1 MVFTKGNCGE
11 GMETCEWEREEGGGG
26 GSVTVSSTRGEGR
39 EERAVSGLVQVPPQC
54 WDSGV
59 SVGRGWGGVKGE
71 KEETG

>member
-1 MVFTKGNCGE
+1 MVKAWRRVSGNA
-11 GMETCEWEREEGGGG
+11 RRAEGGR

-59 SVGRGWGGVKGE
+59 SVGRGRGDE
-71 KEETG
+71 R